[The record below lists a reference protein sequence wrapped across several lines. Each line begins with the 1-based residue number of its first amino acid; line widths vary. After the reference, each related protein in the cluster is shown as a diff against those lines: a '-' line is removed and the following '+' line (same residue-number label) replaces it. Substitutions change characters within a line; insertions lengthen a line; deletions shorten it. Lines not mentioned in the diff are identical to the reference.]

1 MQAWDKVYKQKG
13 KFFLKPYESIPS
25 VARFFKKRGVKRVLD
40 LGSGTGRHIV
50 YLTKRGFD
58 VYGFDSSST
67 GVAITKKWLKKER
80 LKAHVLVY
88 DMKKKL
94 PYKDGFFDAVIAVST
109 IHHNTPSG
117 IKRVITEIERVL
129 SNKGII
135 FFTVPKLDLKYSAIH
150 EKPRKIGFRTYV
162 PTVGMEK
169 GLTHFYFTLPLIKT
183 FFKNF
188 TIINTTFLK
197 EPKRRIHYN
206 VIAVKK
212 ASKKTQN

>member
-1 MQAWDKVYKQKG
+1 MQAWDKVYKEKG
-13 KFFLKPYESIPS
+13 KFFLKPHKSIPS
-25 VARFFKKRGVKRVLD
+25 VANFFKKRGVKRVLD

-50 YLTKRGFD
+50 YLTKKGFD
-58 VYGFDSSST
+58 VYGFDPSLT
-67 GVAITKKWLKKER
+67 GVALTKKWLNKEHLR
-80 LKAHVLVY
+80 AHVRVY

-94 PYKDGFFDAVIAVST
+94 PYDDGFFDAVIATST

-117 IKRVITEIERVL
+117 IKKVIKEIERVL
-129 SNKGII
+129 SDKGII

-162 PTVGMEK
+162 PTIGIEK
-169 GLTHFYFTLPLIKT
+169 GLTHFYFTEPLIKR

-188 TIINTTFLK
+188 TIMDAKFLK

-206 VIAVKK
+206 VIAI
-212 ASKKTQN
+212 KKTKNTEHR